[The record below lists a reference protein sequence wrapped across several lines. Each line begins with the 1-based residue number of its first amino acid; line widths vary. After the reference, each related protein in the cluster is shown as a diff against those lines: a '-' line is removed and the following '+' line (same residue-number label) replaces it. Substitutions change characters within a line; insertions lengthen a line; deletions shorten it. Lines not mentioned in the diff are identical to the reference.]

1 MEIQANRAKGCSWGG
16 ETPVLDLTFFW
27 YLPDPPRHPLPRT
40 RGTWHRT
47 LTEPLTT
54 GGTRFLTFMLLSR
67 RFLCLQRLSRLRS
80 LEKPSSP
87 LKAPLGRQS
96 LQSSL
101 TVYLLSTPK
110 EELNH
115 SHLCFPLVVLYKPT
129 RALRLSWGTA
139 CRHFTSYISKRPIS
153 VFFGFPAITMVPGT
167 RALTKCLLN

>member
-1 MEIQANRAKGCSWGG
+1 MLLGRGDSRFGSDFLLVSAWSSTAPAPSD
-16 ETPVLDLTFFW
+16 PW
-27 YLPDPPRHPLPRT
+27 YLAPHAP
-40 RGTWHRT
+40 
-47 LTEPLTT
+47 EPLTT

-153 VFFGFPAITMVPGT
+153 VFFEFPAITTVPGT